1 MNADQIK
8 IDLFRKLD
16 SLNGNRLEEAYG
28 VLLNFINSRNE
39 MDDWQNLST
48 EQQDAIRLG
57 IEQLDR
63 GEGRPHGDVISAF
76 RKKFLNE

>member
-1 MNADQIK
+1 MNTAEIK

-16 SLNGNRLEEAYG
+16 SLKGNRLEEAYG

-39 MDDWQNLST
+39 IDEWQNLSM
-48 EQQDAIRLG
+48 EQQNAIQLG

-63 GEGRPHGDVISAF
+63 GEGRKHKNVMSDF
-76 RKKFLNE
+76 RNKFINE

>member
-1 MNADQIK
+1 MNTAEIK

-16 SLNGNRLEEAYG
+16 SLKGNRLEEAYG

-39 MDDWQNLST
+39 IDEWQNLSM
-48 EQQDAIRLG
+48 EQQNAIELG

-63 GEGRPHGDVISAF
+63 GEGRKHKNVMSDF
-76 RKKFLNE
+76 RNKFINE

>member
-1 MNADQIK
+1 MNTAEMK

-16 SLNGNRLEEAYG
+16 SLKGNRLEEAYG

-39 MDDWQNLST
+39 IDEWQNLSS
-48 EQQDAIRLG
+48 EQQNAIQLG

-63 GEGRPHGDVISAF
+63 GEGRKHKNVMSDF
-76 RKKFLNE
+76 RNKFINE